1 MENLRRMDI
10 NSLTV
15 WMKEKDVPMEVIEDF
30 EGI

>member
-1 MENLRRMDI
+1 MENLRRMDM

-15 WMKEKDVPMEVIEDF
+15 WMMEKDVPMEVIEEF